1 MLKLQIN
8 RFMLRH
14 EGKTYCRGD
23 VVELPDELANALVE
37 KSAGAYSLVSE
48 IVKTSPSKKSTAK
61 KKETKEEKAVED
73 VTEVLAKAT
82 KKAGARK

>member
-37 KSAGAYSLVSE
+37 KSAGAYSLVSN
-48 IVKTSPSKKSTAK
+48 VKTSPSKKSTAK
-61 KKETKEEKAVED
+61 KKETEEEKAVED